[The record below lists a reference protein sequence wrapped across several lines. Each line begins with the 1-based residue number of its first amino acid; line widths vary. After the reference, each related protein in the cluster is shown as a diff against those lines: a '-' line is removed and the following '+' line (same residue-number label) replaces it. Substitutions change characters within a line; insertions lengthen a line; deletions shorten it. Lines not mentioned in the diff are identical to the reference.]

1 MSRASTVPS
10 ELDLLC
16 ESCGYVLKSLPPEGR
31 CPECGELIA
40 HSLPTLRMPSPW
52 EQGAGPTLKGFI
64 RTTLGAIFV
73 PSRFFRSL
81 SISPPNDRSRSFA
94 MIHELIASLLFGLA
108 GNVHLAWLARL
119 VTVPRTIRLPWFIVA
134 AILTVAAFAT
144 LTVVTSIAA
153 RLTHWEAT
161 YRGLRM
167 PLGVVRRGLR
177 FHTAHFL
184 PVAIIC
190 CIIIFGYALLMR
202 YRLINS
208 SHDLHY
214 LYILSAAAIIS
225 CIYLFITYWI
235 GMKNLMYANR

>member
-10 ELDLLC
+10 ELELLC
-16 ESCGYVLKSLPPEGR
+16 ESCGYVLKGLPPEGR

-40 HSLPTLRMPSPW
+40 NSLPTLRIPSPW
-52 EQGAGPTLKGFI
+52 EQGIRPTCGNFL
-64 RTTLGAIFV
+64 RTTLAVVFN
-73 PSRFFRSL
+73 PTLFFRLL

-108 GNVHLAWLARL
+108 GYVHLTWFLAL
-119 VTVPRTIRLPWFIVA
+119 ITLPRTIHLPWFIVA
-134 AILTVAAFAT
+134 ALLSVAAFVT
-144 LTVVTSIAA
+144 LTAVTTLAA

-167 PLGVVRRGLR
+167 PLRVVRRGLR

-184 PVAIIC
+184 PVAILC
-190 CIIIFGYALLMR
+190 CTIIFGYWLLMR
-202 YRLINS
+202 YRLIDP

-214 LYILSAAAIIS
+214 LYTLSAAAIVS
-225 CIYLFITYWI
+225 SIYLFITYWI
-235 GMKNLMYANR
+235 GMRNLMYANR